1 MALSIDFIEILDKL
15 EPEVKKAMVA
25 LYGEIEKQKF
35 VTKDEFY
42 ELVKVVN
49 ELAQKVKELS
59 DRLDAFE
66 KVTNE
71 NFNRVWTAIH
81 QLAEAQRR
89 TEERLNQLAERVDQ
103 LTVRVDQLAEA
114 QRKTEERL
122 NQLAEAQRKTE
133 KEVEKLARGLKS
145 LQTEVG
151 GLAHTIGY
159 RLEDEAIKSLPEI
172 LKNDFG
178 IIIKNRL
185 RRDYLE
191 TPSGQFIEVNIFGE
205 ARKNGKEY
213 LVIGEAK
220 SQLKKRDIDNFI
232 RLTEKL
238 KQYFDKELIR
248 VLITYQTSPPV
259 KSYAKDKGI
268 KIYFSYEL

>member
-81 QLAEAQRR
+81 
-89 TEERLNQLAERVDQ
+89 
-103 LTVRVDQLAEA
+103 QLAEA